1 MEAVMSSKSPKAK
14 QRESKSK
21 ESAIVKPMLKTGLP
35 PGINPQEAKDP
46 GSTSRSKRV
55 KNDS

>member
-1 MEAVMSSKSPKAK
+1 MSSKSPKAK